1 MDVHHRAIVLV
12 ADGAPEQRALLGTLL
27 HDQYTLREAG
37 DGAAAL
43 AAARQLPRPDL
54 LLLDAALPG
63 ADGLDGHGVLE
74 QLRACPDTA
83 AIPVLML
90 VDGAQPQAERRAW
103 HGGAADVVT
112 RPWLAEALQARV
124 ATHAKLRRSRE
135 LLRHQAGLVEHLVQE
150 RTAEQQQMVEAVIW
164 ALAALAESRDHK
176 TVNHIRRVQHYVAA
190 LARQLQPL
198 PRFAAELSDANI
210 ALLFQAAPLHDIGKV
225 GIPDAILL
233 KPGRLTDEEFAVM
246 QRHTLY
252 GRDAIAEVERH
263 LGRSTTFLRYARE
276 IAYSHQEKYDG
287 SGYPQ
292 GLAGD
297 AIPLSARL
305 VAVAAVYDALI
316 SRRVYKPAFTH
327 ETALELIR
335 QGSGEQ
341 FDPDLV
347 DALLMVEEEFLDIAA
362 RYADAAVADNGW
374 VAPAPGAAP

>member
-1 MDVHHRAIVLV
+1 MDVHHRAIVLI
-12 ADGAPEQRALLGTLL
+12 ADGAPQPRARMAALL

-37 DGAAAL
+37 DGPAAL
-43 AAARQLPRPDL
+43 DGARQLPRPDL
-54 LLLDAALPG
+54 VLLDAALP
-63 ADGLDGHGVLE
+63 AIDGYRVLE

-83 AIPVLML
+83 AIPILML
-90 VDGAQPQAERRAW
+90 LDGGQPQAEQRAW
-103 HGGAADVVT
+103 QGGAADVIV
-112 RPWLAEALQARV
+112 RPLLPEALLARV
-124 ATHAKLRRSRE
+124 ATHVKLRRARE
-135 LLRHQAGLVEHLVQE
+135 LLRHQAGLAEHLVQE
-150 RTAEQQQMVEAVIW
+150 RTAEQGQMVEAVIW

-198 PRFAAELSDANI
+198 PQYAGELSDANI

-233 KPGRLTDEEFAVM
+233 KPGRLTEEEFAVM
-246 QRHTLY
+246 QRHTVY

-316 SRRVYKPAFTH
+316 SRRVYKPAFSH

-341 FDPDLV
+341 FDPELV

-362 RYADAAVADNGW
+362 RYADAAVVETGL
-374 VAPAPGAAP
+374 AAPVPVAAP